1 MENPLIEGDFQRAN
15 ILNRYSP
22 FSDAIQR
29 QSAVLFDEI
38 RENLSRTIQLGEFEP
53 GFVIWSKKLKSFL
66 SLYGF
71 SFPKTDHLKL
81 IEFYLSIL
89 SIPDLNYVHV
99 QISFDTLYELLRF
112 VCSAIESS
120 FEKI

>member
-1 MENPLIEGDFQRAN
+1 MENPLIESDFQRAN
-15 ILNRYSP
+15 ICNRYSP

-29 QSAVLFDEI
+29 QSALLFDEI
-38 RENLSRTIQLGEFEP
+38 RENLSRTIQCGELEP

-71 SFPKTDHLKL
+71 TFPKSDHLKL
-81 IEFYLSIL
+81 IEYYLSIL

-112 VCSAIESS
+112 VCSTIESS